1 MKPKKPKIISRR
13 WSVRNV
19 TVTPPSWAWQ
29 VYNIQTNEHGSM
41 HPDELSALKKAN
53 ALNESESSK
62 PRRKER

>member
-1 MKPKKPKIISRR
+1 MMLLFM
-13 WSVRNV
+13 
-19 TVTPPSWAWQ
+19 
-29 VYNIQTNEHGSM
+29 TNYTKNAHGSM